1 VHGVGPRSL
10 PPPATQGSLR
20 VIAFIM
26 YTALAA
32 GFNAK
37 AGPTQVLLHVCFPLH
52 LASCCLRV
60 ACARG
65 FYVAKLSSHVA
76 VL

>member
-1 VHGVGPRSL
+1 
-10 PPPATQGSLR
+10 
-20 VIAFIM
+20 M